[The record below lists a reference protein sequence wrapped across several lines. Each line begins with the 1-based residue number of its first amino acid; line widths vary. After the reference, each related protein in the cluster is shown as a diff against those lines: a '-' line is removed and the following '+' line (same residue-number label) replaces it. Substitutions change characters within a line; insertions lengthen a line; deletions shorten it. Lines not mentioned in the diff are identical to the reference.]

1 MTVTKNG
8 YSKFVV
14 LRPED
19 YDLMVQEQA
28 KARLMARIA
37 VAERERAAGTARD
50 PLRLSMT
57 LRQNMAY
64 NVKILPTAER
74 FLGSSYLNGAT
85 GTVICVT

>member
-1 MTVTKNG
+1 
-8 YSKFVV
+8 
-14 LRPED
+14 
-19 YDLMVQEQA
+19 MVQEQA

-50 PLRLSMT
+50 AFEVLDDLEE
-57 LRQNMAY
+57 NMAY
-64 NVKILPTAER
+64 NVKILPSAER

>member
-8 YSKFVV
+8 YNKFVV
-14 LRPED
+14 LRSED

-50 PLRLSMT
+50 AFEALDDLEAKKWPITSRFCL
-57 LRQNMAY
+57 QP
-64 NVKILPTAER
+64 NVI
-74 FLGSSYLNGAT
+74 
-85 GTVICVT
+85 

>member
-1 MTVTKNG
+1 MPVCVPIKDMRDTAKFSELVETTPGPVTVTKNG

-14 LRPED
+14 LRFED

-50 PLRLSMT
+50 AFEALDDLEAKYG
-57 LRQNMAY
+57 L
-64 NVKILPTAER
+64 
-74 FLGSSYLNGAT
+74 
-85 GTVICVT
+85 

>member
-1 MTVTKNG
+1 MTVTENG

-14 LRPED
+14 LRSED

-50 PLRLSMT
+50 AFEALDDLE
-57 LRQNMAY
+57 A
-64 NVKILPTAER
+64 K
-74 FLGSSYLNGAT
+74 NGL
-85 GTVICVT
+85 

>member
-1 MTVTKNG
+1 
-8 YSKFVV
+8 
-14 LRPED
+14 
-19 YDLMVQEQA
+19 MVQEQA

-50 PLRLSMT
+50 AFEALDDLEA
-57 LRQNMAY
+57 NMAY

-74 FLGSSYLNGAT
+74 FLGSSYLDGAT

>member
-14 LRPED
+14 LRSED

-50 PLRLSMT
+50 
-57 LRQNMAY
+57 AF
-64 NVKILPTAER
+64 NVKILPSAER
-74 FLGSSYLNGAT
+74 FLGSSYLDGAT